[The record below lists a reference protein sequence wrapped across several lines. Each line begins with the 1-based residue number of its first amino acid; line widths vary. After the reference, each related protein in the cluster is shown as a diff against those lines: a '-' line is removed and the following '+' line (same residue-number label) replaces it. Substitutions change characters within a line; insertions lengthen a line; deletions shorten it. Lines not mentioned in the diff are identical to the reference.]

1 MISLIMPRRATRT
14 SPSGAPLAVSHGER
28 TAQAAGED
36 LEGEDSDLTVDL
48 ARCIPWFAP
57 SAEMKPLC
65 RSVLAA
71 IVLFTAATASADRV
85 VDQAAAADATKPM
98 NLRALIR
105 HQAKQ

>member
-1 MISLIMPRRATRT
+1 M

-28 TAQAAGED
+28 AAAAAAAA
-36 LEGEDSDLTVDL
+36 SAAASAADL

-57 SAEMKPLC
+57 SAEMRPLC

-71 IVLFTAATASADRV
+71 TVLFTAATASADRV
-85 VDQAAAADATKPM
+85 ADQAAADATKPM

-105 HQAKQ
+105 AQTKQ

>member
-1 MISLIMPRRATRT
+1 M

-28 TAQAAGED
+28 AAAAAAAA
-36 LEGEDSDLTVDL
+36 SAAASAADL

-57 SAEMKPLC
+57 SAEMRPLC

-71 IVLFTAATASADRV
+71 TVLFTAATASADRV
-85 VDQAAAADATKPM
+85 ADQAAAAAADATKPM

-105 HQAKQ
+105 AQTKQ

>member
-1 MISLIMPRRATRT
+1 MISLIMPRRATRM
-14 SPSGAPLAVSHGER
+14 SPSGAPLAVRHGER
-28 TAQAAGED
+28 TAQAAA
-36 LEGEDSDLTVDL
+36 SAAASAADL

-57 SAEMKPLC
+57 SAEMKPLY

-85 VDQAAAADATKPM
+85 ADQAAADATKPM

>member
-1 MISLIMPRRATRT
+1 MISLIMPRRATRM

-28 TAQAAGED
+28 AAAAAA
-36 LEGEDSDLTVDL
+36 SAAASAADL

-57 SAEMKPLC
+57 SAEMKPLY

-85 VDQAAAADATKPM
+85 ADQAAADATKPM

>member
-1 MISLIMPRRATRT
+1 M

-28 TAQAAGED
+28 AAAAAAAAA
-36 LEGEDSDLTVDL
+36 SAAASAADL

-57 SAEMKPLC
+57 SAEMKPLY

>member
-1 MISLIMPRRATRT
+1 M

-28 TAQAAGED
+28 AAAAAAAAAA
-36 LEGEDSDLTVDL
+36 SAADL

-57 SAEMKPLC
+57 SAEMRPLC

-71 IVLFTAATASADRV
+71 TVLFTAATASADRV
-85 VDQAAAADATKPM
+85 ADQAAAAADATKPM

-105 HQAKQ
+105 AQTKQ

>member
-1 MISLIMPRRATRT
+1 M

-57 SAEMKPLC
+57 SAEMRPLC

-71 IVLFTAATASADRV
+71 TVLFTAATASADRV
-85 VDQAAAADATKPM
+85 ADQAAAADATKPM

-105 HQAKQ
+105 AQAKQ

>member
-1 MISLIMPRRATRT
+1 MISLIMPRRVTRM
-14 SPSGAPLAVSHGER
+14 SPSGAPLAVRHGER
-28 TAQAAGED
+28 TAQAAA
-36 LEGEDSDLTVDL
+36 SAAASAADL

-57 SAEMKPLC
+57 SAEMKPLY

-85 VDQAAAADATKPM
+85 ADQAAADATKPM

>member
-1 MISLIMPRRATRT
+1 M

-28 TAQAAGED
+28 TAQAAA
-36 LEGEDSDLTVDL
+36 SAAASAADL

-57 SAEMKPLC
+57 SAEMKPLY

-85 VDQAAAADATKPM
+85 ADQAAADGTKPM

>member
-1 MISLIMPRRATRT
+1 MISLIMPRRATRM

-28 TAQAAGED
+28 TTQAAA
-36 LEGEDSDLTVDL
+36 SAADL

-57 SAEMKPLC
+57 SAEMKPLY

-85 VDQAAAADATKPM
+85 ADQAAADATKPM

>member
-1 MISLIMPRRATRT
+1 MISLIMPRRVTRM

-28 TAQAAGED
+28 TAQAA
-36 LEGEDSDLTVDL
+36 SAAAAAAAASAADL

-57 SAEMKPLC
+57 SAEMKPLY

-85 VDQAAAADATKPM
+85 ADQAAAADATKPM

-105 HQAKQ
+105 AQAKQ

>member
-1 MISLIMPRRATRT
+1 M

-28 TAQAAGED
+28 TTQAAAVA
-36 LEGEDSDLTVDL
+36 SAAASAADL
-48 ARCIPWFAP
+48 ARCIQWFAP
-57 SAEMKPLC
+57 SAEMKPLY
-65 RSVLAA
+65 RSALAA

-85 VDQAAAADATKPM
+85 ADQAAADATKPM

>member
-1 MISLIMPRRATRT
+1 M
-14 SPSGAPLAVSHGER
+14 SPSGAPLADSQGAP
-28 TAQAAGED
+28 TAPPTASA
-36 LEGEDSDLTVDL
+36 LTGVL
-48 ARCIPWFAP
+48 ARCTRSFAP
-57 SAEMKPLC
+57 SAELKPLS

-85 VDQAAAADATKPM
+85 ADQAAADATKPM

>member
-1 MISLIMPRRATRT
+1 MISLIMPRRATRM

-28 TAQAAGED
+28 AAAAAAAA
-36 LEGEDSDLTVDL
+36 SAAASAADL

-57 SAEMKPLC
+57 SAEMRPLC

-71 IVLFTAATASADRV
+71 TVLFTAATASADRV
-85 VDQAAAADATKPM
+85 ADQAAAADATKPM

-105 HQAKQ
+105 AQTKQ

>member
-1 MISLIMPRRATRT
+1 MISLIMPRRATRM

-28 TAQAAGED
+28 AAAAAAA
-36 LEGEDSDLTVDL
+36 SAAAAAASAADL

-57 SAEMKPLC
+57 SAEMRPLC

-71 IVLFTAATASADRV
+71 TVLFTAATASADRV
-85 VDQAAAADATKPM
+85 ADQAAAADATKQM

-105 HQAKQ
+105 AQAKQ

>member
-1 MISLIMPRRATRT
+1 MISLIMPRRATRM

-28 TAQAAGED
+28 TAQAAA
-36 LEGEDSDLTVDL
+36 SAAASAADL

-57 SAEMKPLC
+57 SAEMKPLY

-85 VDQAAAADATKPM
+85 ADQAAADATKPM

>member
-1 MISLIMPRRATRT
+1 MISLIMPRRVTRM

-28 TAQAAGED
+28 TAQAAAAAA
-36 LEGEDSDLTVDL
+36 SAAASAADL

-57 SAEMKPLC
+57 SAEMKPLY

-85 VDQAAAADATKPM
+85 ADQAADATKPM
-98 NLRALIR
+98 NLRAFIR

>member
-1 MISLIMPRRATRT
+1 MISLIMPRRATRM

-28 TAQAAGED
+28 AAAAAA
-36 LEGEDSDLTVDL
+36 SAAASAADL

-57 SAEMKPLC
+57 SAEMRPLC

-71 IVLFTAATASADRV
+71 TVLFTAATASADRV
-85 VDQAAAADATKPM
+85 ADQAAAADATKPM

-105 HQAKQ
+105 AQTKQ

>member
-1 MISLIMPRRATRT
+1 MISLIMPRRVTRM

-28 TAQAAGED
+28 TAQAAA
-36 LEGEDSDLTVDL
+36 SAADL

-57 SAEMKPLC
+57 SAEMKPLY

-85 VDQAAAADATKPM
+85 ADQAAADATKPM

>member
-1 MISLIMPRRATRT
+1 M

-28 TAQAAGED
+28 TAQAAAGED

-57 SAEMKPLC
+57 SAEMRPLC

-71 IVLFTAATASADRV
+71 TVLFTAATASADRV
-85 VDQAAAADATKPM
+85 ADQAAAADATKPM

-105 HQAKQ
+105 AQTKQ

>member
-1 MISLIMPRRATRT
+1 M

-28 TAQAAGED
+28 IAQAAASAAASAE
-36 LEGEDSDLTVDL
+36 DL

-57 SAEMKPLC
+57 SAEMKPLY

-85 VDQAAAADATKPM
+85 ADQAAADATKPM

>member
-1 MISLIMPRRATRT
+1 M

-28 TAQAAGED
+28 AAAAAAAA
-36 LEGEDSDLTVDL
+36 SAAASAADL

-57 SAEMKPLC
+57 SADMRTLC

-71 IVLFTAATASADRV
+71 TVLFTAATASADRV
-85 VDQAAAADATKPM
+85 ADQAAAAYATKPM

-105 HQAKQ
+105 AQAKQ

>member
-1 MISLIMPRRATRT
+1 MISLIMPRRATRM

-28 TAQAAGED
+28 AAAAAAAAA
-36 LEGEDSDLTVDL
+36 SAADL

-57 SAEMKPLC
+57 SAEMRPLC

-71 IVLFTAATASADRV
+71 TVLFTAATASADRV
-85 VDQAAAADATKPM
+85 ADQAAAADATKPM

-105 HQAKQ
+105 AQAKQ

>member
-1 MISLIMPRRATRT
+1 MISLIMPRRVTRM
-14 SPSGAPLAVSHGER
+14 SPSGAPLAVRHGER
-28 TAQAAGED
+28 TAQAAASAAA
-36 LEGEDSDLTVDL
+36 LAVDL

-57 SAEMKPLC
+57 SAEMKPLY

-85 VDQAAAADATKPM
+85 ADQAAADATKPM
-98 NLRALIR
+98 NSRALIR

>member
-1 MISLIMPRRATRT
+1 MISLIMPRRVTRM

-28 TAQAAGED
+28 TAQAA
-36 LEGEDSDLTVDL
+36 SAAAAAAAASAADL

-57 SAEMKPLC
+57 SAEMKPLY

-85 VDQAAAADATKPM
+85 ADQAAADATKPM

>member
-1 MISLIMPRRATRT
+1 M

-28 TAQAAGED
+28 AAAAAAAA
-36 LEGEDSDLTVDL
+36 SAAAAAASAADL

-57 SAEMKPLC
+57 SAEMRPLC

-71 IVLFTAATASADRV
+71 TVLFTAATASADRV
-85 VDQAAAADATKPM
+85 ADQAAAADATKPM

-105 HQAKQ
+105 AQTKQ

>member
-1 MISLIMPRRATRT
+1 MISLIMPRRATRM

-28 TAQAAGED
+28 AAAAAA
-36 LEGEDSDLTVDL
+36 SAAASAADL

-57 SAEMKPLC
+57 SAEMRPLC

-71 IVLFTAATASADRV
+71 TVLFTAATASADRV
-85 VDQAAAADATKPM
+85 ADQAAAADATKPM
-98 NLRALIR
+98 NLKALIR